1 MMRKAKIPRVT
12 IAGLGGDSGKTIV
25 STGILALLKKRKL
38 STAVFKKGPD
48 YIDPLWLKYASGNT
62 VRNLDRRLMSDE
74 TILSSFKRNAA
85 GKDFTLIEG
94 NRGLYDGVDAGGTYS
109 TAELAKLLDSPVI
122 LTASFKK
129 ITATAAAIILGL
141 QQFDKDVNIAGIIL
155 NQYGNDRQRKVITEA
170 IEKTTGIPVIG
181 AIPRLKNKTD
191 ILPSRH
197 LGLITPDEYESANK
211 AVDELAAVIEKYI
224 DIEKVISIAESAPE
238 MEIDDAINIREI
250 SEIPERKVRIAYFF
264 DKAFSFYYD
273 ENLEALQK
281 RGAELVKLSAIDDK
295 DLKGVHAL
303 YIGGGFPETNID
315 ALTSNSDMMKAVK
328 TAADNNMPIYAECGG
343 MMYLARSLELGGEM
357 TSLANVLP
365 VELTMSKKP
374 QGHGYMN
381 ITIDKENPFFEKGV
395 RIKGHEFHYSK
406 VSSHPTDLPTC
417 MAVERGTGTFDGRD
431 GMIYKNCLGAYIH
444 IHASATPEW
453 AEGLVKKAIEFKNQ
467 TLD

>member
-1 MMRKAKIPRVT
+1 MTRKVKIPRVI

-25 STGILALLKKRKL
+25 STGILALLKKRKI

-48 YIDPLWLKYASGNT
+48 YIDPLWLKYASGNK
-62 VRNLDRRLMSDE
+62 VRNLDRRLMSEE
-74 TILSSFKRNAA
+74 TILNSFKRNAE
-85 GKDFTLIEG
+85 GKDFTLTEG

-109 TAELAKLLDSPVI
+109 TASLAKLLDSPVI

-155 NQYGNDRQRKVITEA
+155 NQYGNERQKKVMTEA

-211 AVDELAAVIEKYI
+211 AVDKLAAVIEKYI
-224 DIEKVISIAESAPE
+224 DIEKVISIAESASE
-238 MEIDDAINIREI
+238 VEIDDPIEI
-250 SEIPERKVRIAYFF
+250 VKPTEKKVRIAYFF

-273 ENLEALQK
+273 ENLEALEQN
-281 RGAELVKLSAIDDK
+281 GAELVKLSAIDDK
-295 DLKGVHAL
+295 DLKDVHAL
-303 YIGGGFPETNID
+303 YIGGGFPETNLD
-315 ALTSNSDMMKAVK
+315 ELTSNRDMMKAVK

-357 TSLANVLP
+357 TSLANVFP
-365 VELTMSKKP
+365 VELTMSKKT
-374 QGHGYMN
+374 QGLGYMYV
-381 ITIDKENPFFEKGV
+381 TIEKENPFFE
-395 RIKGHEFHYSK
+395 
-406 VSSHPTDLPTC
+406 
-417 MAVERGTGTFDGRD
+417 
-431 GMIYKNCLGAYIH
+431 
-444 IHASATPEW
+444 
-453 AEGLVKKAIEFKNQ
+453 
-467 TLD
+467 